1 MSSSGWVITESSSSV
16 LRPSGLQRRLEE
28 VDDVQARRYYPHST
42 REHTTAPSR
51 PSDAPAPHGR
61 VVNGRGRSRRPHVFP
76 LVFGLID
83 ARVGRQGEFTG
94 IVMVKTG
101 RQGLSDSLDGVDPRG
116 PDGFGEGCEV
126 ALVLLGVAL

>member
-1 MSSSGWVITESSSSV
+1 MMFRHAGTTLTAHVS
-16 LRPSGLQRRLEE
+16 
-28 VDDVQARRYYPHST
+28 
-42 REHTTAPSR
+42 TTAPSR

-83 ARVGRQGEFTG
+83 ARVGRQGELTG
-94 IVMVKTG
+94 IVVMVKRAG
-101 RQGLSDSLDGVDPRG
+101 RGLSDSLDGVDPRG